1 MSLSQFSDKN
11 RVATSVCL
19 LLTGQLTGCATCAG
33 ACALH
38 NHSLLAGAIVIYVA
52 KKITTACSLPMVGRL
67 VSATTSLSTETE

>member
-1 MSLSQFSDKN
+1 MSLSQFSDTN

-19 LLTGQLTGCATCAG
+19 LLTGCATCAG

-67 VSATTSLSTETE
+67 VSATTSLSTETEWQC